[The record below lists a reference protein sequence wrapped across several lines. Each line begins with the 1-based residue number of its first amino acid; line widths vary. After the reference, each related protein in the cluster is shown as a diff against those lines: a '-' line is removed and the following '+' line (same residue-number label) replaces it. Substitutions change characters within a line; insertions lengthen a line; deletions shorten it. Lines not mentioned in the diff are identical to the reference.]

1 MTVPTI
7 IDGTSQDM
15 SQTKAWGA
23 TLAGLVGAGAM
34 TVCCILPLVL
44 VSVGITGSF
53 IASMTALYA
62 YKWALLAIGGAALG
76 YAFLVVYRPP
86 VCADGTCATPAI
98 PRRVMKA
105 ILWLA
110 LAVMIVAVAFPYLYD
125 PLAGF

>member
-1 MTVPTI
+1 MAE
-7 IDGTSQDM
+7 
-15 SQTKAWGA
+15 QTKAWGA
-23 TLAGLVGAGAM
+23 TLAGLLGAGAL

-62 YKWALLAIGGAALG
+62 YKWAMLTIGGAALG

-86 VCADGTCATPAI
+86 RCADGSCATPAI
-98 PRRVMKA
+98 PRRAMKA

-110 LAVMIVAVAFPYLYD
+110 LAIMIVAVAFPYLYD